1 MCSHL
6 RTGIFATET
15 ACVSEW
21 RVITTHIKQQ
31 LQSQDTTPTYPDIP
45 RRNQGLIEGALP
57 RKRAERDALRCSAPG
72 LADETHTRKTR
83 PGSDKTSEILRPPR
97 GRGLTRSWA
106 GSWRAHPARVPT
118 TNPPRRLDIDSS
130 ASDSPPEYARITR
143 CPHADRMRLRGFLL
157 VGPGAMTYI
166 ADQIQLQHNST

>member
-1 MCSHL
+1 MFTTNTACVIEQRVITRQSVLTSQNWNICYRDCMCQIVSAYVSMCQQL
-6 RTGIFATET
+6 S

-31 LQSQDTTPTYPDIP
+31 LQSQDTTPTYPNIP
-45 RRNQGLIEGALP
+45 RRNQGVIGGALP

-106 GSWRAHPARVPT
+106 GSRRAHPARVPA

-130 ASDSPPEYARITR
+130 ASDSPPE
-143 CPHADRMRLRGFLL
+143 
-157 VGPGAMTYI
+157 
-166 ADQIQLQHNST
+166 